1 MSYSSARTLAQNAKS
16 SSSDEAIQKL
26 ADAIHALSRAVEH
39 DIQELER
46 KINQIKNQ

>member
-1 MSYSSARTLAQNAKS
+1 MSYTSARNLAQNAKS
-16 SSSDEAIQKL
+16 SSSEQAIQKL

-46 KINQIKNQ
+46 KISQIKSR